1 MDLALVET
9 GEVLILKQVLV
20 LGNLELAVPWEALE
34 TWDQVEWDQ
43 EEWDLEEWDLEDNR
57 RTDLWDKECQTKE
70 IQWACHLARDLL
82 LETLI
87 LM

>member
-34 TWDQVEWDQ
+34 TWDQ
-43 EEWDLEEWDLEDNR
+43 EEWDLEEWVLEDNR